1 MNSAAAFV
9 GRFHPILVHFP
20 IAFLL
25 LAGALELL
33 ALRRRTG
40 PPWLAAR
47 FPLLVVGAMAAAV
60 AASAGYLLG
69 RSGGYGGPIFE
80 RHLQLGVIVAIGALL
95 TAIAAWRRQRTG
107 SGDAPVRA
115 GLALTLAVLTIA
127 GHLGATLTHGE
138 GYLTEFAPAPLRTLI
153 AAVSGAPAAAA
164 FTGPVERAPVYSTLV
179 RPVLQR
185 HCVSC
190 HAAGAPRGGL
200 VLDTPEAILKGGDH
214 GPVVTPGRALASEL
228 VRRVWLPADHQDAM
242 PPRGQRPLPAA
253 DAGLLRWWIDSGAS
267 FEQPLAELDVPP
279 EVLPVIE
286 ARLGPLSRG
295 GPTLPQVSLPAP
307 DAARLAAIRDRGVD
321 LRSIADGS
329 PFLEARISGH
339 EPPADDGGVSSLAP
353 LGPHVLWLTLADT
366 AITDAAFPAIGK
378 MTNLTRLDV
387 SRTATTDRGL
397 LALAPLAQLETLNLY
412 DTRVTDAGL
421 APLATLPRLRRVYLW
436 QTDVTPAGVERLR
449 AARPTLEIV
458 LGDDDVEAD
467 EKRVDANATPG
478 AGKTAGAGKAA
489 GTGKAGG
496 AANAPGGA
504 RRR

>member
-1 MNSAAAFV
+1 MNSDAAAFI

-47 FPLLVVGAMAAAV
+47 FPLLVVAAIAAAI
-60 AASAGYLLG
+60 AATAGYALG
-69 RSGGYGGPIFE
+69 QSGGYGGATFD
-80 RHLQLGVIVAIGALL
+80 RHLQLGVIVAAGALL
-95 TAIAAWRRQRTG
+95 TALAGWRRQRIG
-107 SGDAPVRA
+107 SGDALVRTA
-115 GLALTLAVLTIA
+115 LGLTLAALTIA

-153 AAVSGAPAAAA
+153 ARVSGAPAAAP
-164 FTGPVERAPVYSTLV
+164 FTGPVERAAVYPTLV

-190 HAAGAPRGGL
+190 HGAGAPRGGL
-200 VLDTPEAILKGGDH
+200 VLDTPEGILKGGDH
-214 GPVVTPGRALASEL
+214 GPVVTPGRALSSEL
-228 VRRVWLPADHQDAM
+228 VRRVWLPADHKDAM
-242 PPRGQRPLPAA
+242 PPRGQRPLAAA

-267 FEQPLAELDVPP
+267 FEQPLAELDVPAD
-279 EVLPVIE
+279 VRPVVE

-295 GPTLPQVSLPAP
+295 GPTIPPVVLAAP
-307 DAARLAAIRDRGVD
+307 DPARLAAIREHGVD
-321 LRSIADGS
+321 LRAIADGS
-329 PFLEARISGH
+329 PFLEARVSGH
-339 EPPADDGGVSSLAP
+339 EAPADDGRVASLAP
-353 LGPHVLWLTLADT
+353 LAPHVLWLTLADT
-366 AITDAAFPAIGK
+366 AISDAAFPAIGA

-387 SRTATTDRGL
+387 SRTATTDQGL
-397 LALAPLAQLETLNLY
+397 LALKPLAQLETLNLY

-421 APLATLPRLRRVYLW
+421 TPLAALPRLRRVYLW
-436 QTDVTPAGVERLR
+436 QTAVTPAGVERLR

-458 LGDDDVEAD
+458 LGDDDAEGGNTKA
-467 EKRVDANATPG
+467 
-478 AGKTAGAGKAA
+478 TAGAGKAVRA
-489 GTGKAGG
+489 GKAGAG

-504 RRR
+504 PLR

>member
-1 MNSAAAFV
+1 VSDAAAFV
-9 GRFHPILVHFP
+9 GRFHPLLVHFP

-47 FPLLVVGAMAAAV
+47 FPLLVVAAMAAAV

-69 RSGGYGGPIFE
+69 TSGGYGGPTFE
-80 RHLQLGVIVAIGALL
+80 RHLQLGIVVAIGALI
-95 TAIAAWRRQRTG
+95 TALAAWRRQRTG
-107 SGDAPVRA
+107 AGDRIVRTA
-115 GLALTLAVLTIA
+115 LALTLVALTAA
-127 GHLGATLTHGE
+127 GHVGATLTHGE

-153 AAVSGAPAAAA
+153 ASVSGAPAAAA
-164 FTGPVERAPVYSTLV
+164 FTGPVERAPVYPTLV

-190 HAAGAPRGGL
+190 HVAGAPRGGL

-214 GPVVTPGRALASEL
+214 GPVIAPGRALASEL
-228 VRRVWLPADHQDAM
+228 VRRVWLPADHTDAM

-267 FEQPLAELDVPP
+267 FDQPLAELDVPP
-279 EVLPVIE
+279 DVRPVIE

-295 GPTLPQVSLPAP
+295 GPTIPQVSLAAP
-307 DAARLAAIRDRGVD
+307 DPARLAAVRDRGVD
-321 LRSIADGS
+321 LRPIADGS
-329 PFLEARISGH
+329 HFLEARVTGR
-339 EPPADDGGVSSLAP
+339 EAAADDGRVASLAP
-353 LGPHVLWLTLADT
+353 LAPHVLWLTLADT
-366 AITDAAFPAIGK
+366 GITDAAFPAVAK

-387 SRTATTDRGL
+387 SRTATTDRGV
-397 LALAPLAQLETLNLY
+397 LALASLAQLETLNLY

-421 APLATLPRLRRVYLW
+421 APLAALPRLRRVYLW
-436 QTDVTPAGVERLR
+436 QTGVTPAGVERLR
-449 AARPTLEIV
+449 ASKPKLEIV
-458 LGDDDVEAD
+458 LGDDEAQG
-467 EKRVDANATPG
+467 EGANAK
-478 AGKTAGAGKAA
+478 AGSGKAA
-489 GTGKAGG
+489 DG

-504 RRR
+504 PPR